1 MAITKDLID
10 GLIVTIQN
18 LYLADDI
25 PWMIGYSGGKD
36 STAAVQLVWMAI
48 EQLPE
53 RDRKKTIHIM
63 NTDTLVESPVV
74 SKWVDKSLKS
84 MKDEAEKKGLPF
96 VPTKLIPD
104 YNNTFWV
111 NLIGRGYPFP
121 RMKYRWCTDR
131 LKIQPVNNFIKNKIA
146 EHGEI
151 ILVLGTRK
159 QESTR
164 RNRTMT
170 NLEKRRVRELL
181 SPNPTLA
188 NELVFSPMED
198 WSDDD
203 VWSFLLQYK
212 NPWNYSNMDL
222 MTMYRGATADNEC
235 PLQVD
240 KSAPTCGKS
249 RFGCWVCTMVEK
261 DKSMEA
267 MILYDQEKEWMSILL
282 EFRNEFGNEEG
293 DRERRSFRRM
303 RGNLQGNYGKLFHGP
318 YKKEVREYWLERLL
332 NIQKEIQE
340 NGPEE
345 FSDLELIR
353 IPELQAIRRI
363 WVNDKHEFDDSLP
376 KIYEKV
382 VGKEFEDPE
391 WIHYEN
397 FEAEEWNILKE
408 VCEEMFP
415 DEELAFEMMYSL
427 VDVESK
433 SSGVNQRKGILDSV
447 NSIIGKTCYK
457 NEEDAT
463 QYYTDMMHRKKE
475 NGGKYNEKFLDYQ
488 PLESEFDEE
497 EE

>member
-53 RDRKKTIHIM
+53 RDRKKSIHIM

-84 MKDEAEKKGLPF
+84 MKDESEKKGLPF

-131 LKIQPVNNFIKNKIA
+131 LKIQPVNNFIKNKIV

-267 MILYDQEKEWMSILL
+267 MILNDQEKEWMSILL

-293 DRERRSFRRM
+293 DRERRSFRRI

-427 VDVESK
+427 VDVENK

-463 QYYTDMMHRKKE
+463 QYYTDMMRRKKE

>member
-1 MAITKDLID
+1 M
-10 GLIVTIQN
+10 
-18 LYLADDI
+18 
-25 PWMIGYSGGKD
+25 
-36 STAAVQLVWMAI
+36 
-48 EQLPE
+48 
-53 RDRKKTIHIM
+53 
-63 NTDTLVESPVV
+63 
-74 SKWVDKSLKS
+74 
-84 MKDEAEKKGLPF
+84 
-96 VPTKLIPD
+96 
-104 YNNTFWV
+104 
-111 NLIGRGYPFP
+111 
-121 RMKYRWCTDR
+121 
-131 LKIQPVNNFIKNKIA
+131 
-146 EHGEI
+146 
-151 ILVLGTRK
+151 
-159 QESTR
+159 
-164 RNRTMT
+164 
-170 NLEKRRVRELL
+170 RRVI
-181 SPNPTLA
+181 
-188 NELVFSPMED
+188 V
-198 WSDDD
+198 
-203 VWSFLLQYK
+203 
-212 NPWNYSNMDL
+212 
-222 MTMYRGATADNEC
+222 
-235 PLQVD
+235 
-240 KSAPTCGKS
+240 
-249 RFGCWVCTMVEK
+249 
-261 DKSMEA
+261 
-267 MILYDQEKEWMSILL
+267 
-282 EFRNEFGNEEG
+282 
-293 DRERRSFRRM
+293 ERRSFRRI

-427 VDVESK
+427 VDVENK

-463 QYYTDMMHRKKE
+463 QYYTDMMRRKKE

>member
-131 LKIQPVNNFIKNKIA
+131 LKIQPVNNFIKNKIV

-267 MILYDQEKEWMSILL
+267 MILNDQEKEWMSILL

-293 DRERRSFRRM
+293 DRERRSFRRI

-427 VDVESK
+427 VDVENK

-463 QYYTDMMHRKKE
+463 QYYTDMMRRKKE